1 MTLNEADIQRWM
13 ARCREL
19 AEVAR
24 ANGDAPVGA
33 VIVRHGEII
42 AEGIEEVR
50 LRKDVAA
57 HAELIALRHAC
68 TLLDREDLSDCLL
81 VTNVEPCWMCSFALR
96 ETRIGAVL
104 WQSPVTDIG
113 GITSRYPI
121 LSDDTIAG
129 WGPPPLLRQVA
140 SQ

>member
-1 MTLNEADIQRWM
+1 MNWNDNDIQRWM
-13 ARCREL
+13 IRCREL

-24 ANGDAPVGA
+24 AHGDAPVGA

-42 AEGIEEVR
+42 AEGIEAVR

-57 HAELIALRHAC
+57 HAELIALRSAC
-68 TLLDREDLSDCLL
+68 ALLGVEHLPDCLL
-81 VTNVEPCWMCSFALR
+81 ITNVEPCWMCSFALR

-104 WQSPVTDIG
+104 WQSPVADIG

-121 LSDDTIAG
+121 LSDDTIEG
-129 WGPPPLLRQVA
+129 WGPPPLLMQVVL
-140 SQ
+140 